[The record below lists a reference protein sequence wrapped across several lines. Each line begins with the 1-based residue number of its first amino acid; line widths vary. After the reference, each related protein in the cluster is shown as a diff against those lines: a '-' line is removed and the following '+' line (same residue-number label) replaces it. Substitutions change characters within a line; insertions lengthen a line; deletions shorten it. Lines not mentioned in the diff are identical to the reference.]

1 MNIFLLYPTQLFN
14 NIDKLL
20 NKKIYLL
27 EDPIYFSK
35 YKFHKLKLAY
45 HRATMKNY
53 YDFLKNNSLDVYY
66 IDFDNI
72 TNFYK
77 NINININK
85 SNIEIYELYDNNL
98 MKKCKKYFKNLIIHD
113 SLNFLVNKNLLDTNK
128 DLFYKN
134 NHYNHTEFYKMQRRR
149 LNILMNKNG
158 TPKGGKWSFDTENRK
173 KIPIDIKIPN
183 ILDLVLN
190 SNQEKNKYIIEAIEY
205 IEKHPLF
212 SKNYGSL
219 DNFIYPITYND
230 AVKWLEYFCHKKF
243 EDFGKYEDAETMR
256 DPFLFHSVLS
266 PMMNIGLITDNEVL
280 NIVKKYENKICI
292 ASYEGFI
299 RQIIG
304 WRNYVLCIYI
314 YDGEKVRKMNFMQHK
329 NKINDKLIWSGETG
343 ILPFDNIINKIK
355 EYAYA
360 HHIERLMYLGNF
372 LFLCQIKPD
381 DVYKAFMVWTIDAYD
396 WVMVPNVY
404 CMSQFA
410 DGGLMMKKP
419 YFSSYNYILKMSDY
433 KKEKWCEIW
442 SVLYYNFINT
452 HQKYLKT
459 SYGAFFQVNNWL
471 KKPLDEKKDILKKAK
486 YYLKLFVS

>member
-1 MNIFLLYPTQLFN
+1 MNIFLLYPTQLFS

-27 EDPIYFSK
+27 EEPIYFDK

-45 HRATMKNY
+45 HRATMKSY

-66 IDFDNI
+66 IDFDKMN
-72 TNFYK
+72 NFYK
-77 NINININK
+77 NISS
-85 SNIEIYELYDNNL
+85 SNIEIYELYDHTL
-98 MKKCKKYFKNLIIHD
+98 MKKCKKNVKNLIIHD
-113 SLNFLVNKNLLDTNK
+113 SLNFLVNKKLLDENK
-128 DLFYKN
+128 ELFYKN
-134 NHYNHTEFYKMQRRR
+134 NHYNHNEFYKMQRRR
-149 LNILMNKNG
+149 LDILINKDG

-173 KIPIDIKIPN
+173 KIPTNIKIPD
-183 ILDLVLN
+183 ILDLKLN
-190 SNQEKNKYIIEAIEY
+190 SNQETNKYILEAIEY

-219 DNFIYPITYND
+219 DNFIYPTNHND
-230 AVKWLEYFCHKKF
+230 AIKWLEYFCHKKF

-256 DPFLFHSVLS
+256 DPFLFHSILS
-266 PMMNIGLITDNEVL
+266 PMMNVGLITDKEVL
-280 NIVKKYENKICI
+280 DIVKKYENKICI
-292 ASYEGFI
+292 ESYEAFI

-314 YDGEKVRKMNFMQHK
+314 YDGEKLKKMNFMKHT

-343 ILPFDNIINKIK
+343 ILPYDNVIYKIK
-355 EYAYA
+355 KYAYA

-372 LFLCQIKPD
+372 LFLCQIKPQD
-381 DVYKAFMVWTIDAYD
+381 IYNAFMVWTVDAYE
-396 WVMVPNVY
+396 WVMVPNIY

-433 KKEKWCEIW
+433 KKDEWCDIW
-442 SVLYYNFINT
+442 YVLYYNFINT
-452 HQKYLKT
+452 HKIYLKSNYGT
-459 SYGAFFQVNNWL
+459 SMQVINWN
-471 KKPLDEKKDILKKAK
+471 KKSILEKKNILKKAK
-486 YYLKLFVS
+486 YYLELFLFTN

>member
-27 EDPIYFSK
+27 EEPIYFSK

-45 HRATMKNY
+45 HRSTMKNY

-77 NINININK
+77 NNNK

-98 MKKCKKYFKNLIIHD
+98 MKKCKKTFKNLIIHD
-113 SLNFLVNKNLLDTNK
+113 SLNFLVNKNLLDTYK

-158 TPKGGKWSFDTENRK
+158 TPKGGKWSFDSENRQ

-190 SNQEKNKYIIEAIEY
+190 SNQEKNKYILEAIKY
-205 IEKHPLF
+205 IENHPLF

-219 DNFIYPITYND
+219 DNFIYPINHTD
-230 AVKWLEYFCHKKF
+230 AIKWLEYFCHKKF

-343 ILPFDNIINKIK
+343 IIPYDNIINKIK
-355 EYAYA
+355 NYAYA

-372 LFLCQIKPD
+372 LFLCQIKPH
-381 DVYKAFMVWTIDAYD
+381 DVFKAFMVWTIDAYD

-433 KKEKWCEIW
+433 KKEAWCTIW

-459 SYGAFFQVNNWL
+459 SYGAFFQVSNWL

-486 YYLKLFVS
+486 YYLELFT

>member
-66 IDFDNI
+66 IDFDKM
-72 TNFYK
+72 TDFYK
-77 NINININK
+77 NNNK

-98 MKKCKKYFKNLIIHD
+98 MKKCKKIFKKLIVHD
-113 SLNFLVNKNLLDTNK
+113 SLNFLVNRNLLDTNK

-158 TPKGGKWSFDTENRK
+158 TPKGGKWSFDSENRK

-190 SNQEKNKYIIEAIEY
+190 SNQEKNMYILEAIEY

-219 DNFIYPITYND
+219 DNFIYPINHGD

-343 ILPFDNIINKIK
+343 IVPFDNIINKIK
-355 EYAYA
+355 KYAYA

-410 DGGLMMKKP
+410 DGGLMLKKP

-433 KKEKWCEIW
+433 KKKEWCTIW

-459 SYGAFFQVNNWL
+459 SYGSFFQVNNWI